1 MGNDKIGHHGVE
13 LDERVYKKIEDLKN
27 KNSQIPI
34 AIDIGV
40 NEETIQLLVKA
51 GATKLVSGSTILNSD
66 NIKEKIDELKN
77 LSLV

>member
-1 MGNDKIGHHGVE
+1 MIKLGIME
-13 LDERVYKKIEDLKN
+13 LNWTKEYTKNRRFKN